1 MLSITTSVALFGSLA
16 AVNQMDTAY
25 AETTDTKDIQADGT
39 CIADYAIIANT
50 PKKCVNKT
58 DKDYTVCP
66 NDPKTYYYKGTEKA
80 CPDTSEGAG
89 TQSPSSVGRKSM
101 ESFSA
106 ILLAIEKTIN
116 KLLWPVLYMIGDLLE
131 NKLLFGAGMEER
143 LREIWVPVRN
153 IINIL
158 FVLALVV
165 LALYNVLGVNGEG
178 SNYSIKSMLP
188 KLIIAIIAVNFSFV
202 AIKVF
207 LDGVNVMTTA
217 IFAIPQGTEIALSTN
232 AILDPE
238 NPKSIEKYCKN
249 TYASQSKQKG
259 TDEEKVEEGIENMA
273 FRYAKDK
280 VEGSKPAGSYQ
291 TVDSFMVQYKNLNPA
306 GHKQFE
312 EYFEHAKA
320 TLSHCDVKDGA
331 ITLSKLGTEF
341 YGEFKSN
348 NAALAMA
355 INMGNIMFYE
365 NPEALSLLSSN
376 QYESFT
382 INIIFSLLLY
392 VVYVMSFLALFVV
405 LVVRLVV
412 LWIGLALSPI
422 IAVAIIIPAVK
433 EKVGGELI
441 SKFVS
446 HAIAPIGI
454 AFSMTIGWIMMNAMQ
469 SSFDGGSVGLAAKD
483 QLIPG
488 IPLPGLDTLQGLLI
502 ALTTVAVVWIG
513 VFAST
518 KGTIAEGLLET
529 AKSAV
534 EGGGAWLAKA
544 PFKYLPWVPVE
555 IMDKDSKDG
564 ETRTEFVS
572 PGSILT
578 HGATKLNQFE
588 HAQNQ
593 KLTNLIGGNADPLV
607 FSNVGDPKLFY
618 KQYKKL
624 RDKIGVE
631 KGVTDQVLKSKD
643 TLKFVMEGLRRE
655 SGNYKGEDNK
665 KYMQHLNGLDVSLK
679 DLDGKTAIAG
689 ENRNKLIGHLDALT
703 ALHDAKYGESTAAS
717 GNTPPPPV
725 APTEAQKRTTIQQG
739 IDITADPQA
748 LLNITVA
755 QVKSAN
761 LEGDSTANAKSIIEA
776 KIGAEKIKDGKT
788 KEEVRELEALSVA
801 VKSALPA
808 PEPAQGDS
816 ADDAAA
822 AED

>member
-1 MLSITTSVALFGSLA
+1 
-16 AVNQMDTAY
+16 
-25 AETTDTKDIQADGT
+25 
-39 CIADYAIIANT
+39 
-50 PKKCVNKT
+50 
-58 DKDYTVCP
+58 
-66 NDPKTYYYKGTEKA
+66 
-80 CPDTSEGAG
+80 
-89 TQSPSSVGRKSM
+89 
-101 ESFSA
+101 
-106 ILLAIEKTIN
+106 
-116 KLLWPVLYMIGDLLE
+116 
-131 NKLLFGAGMEER
+131 
-143 LREIWVPVRN
+143 
-153 IINIL
+153 
-158 FVLALVV
+158 
-165 LALYNVLGVNGEG
+165 
-178 SNYSIKSMLP
+178 
-188 KLIIAIIAVNFSFV
+188 
-202 AIKVF
+202 
-207 LDGVNVMTTA
+207 MT
-217 IFAIPQGTEIALSTN
+217 
-232 AILDPE
+232 
-238 NPKSIEKYCKN
+238 
-249 TYASQSKQKG
+249 
-259 TDEEKVEEGIENMA
+259 
-273 FRYAKDK
+273 
-280 VEGSKPAGSYQ
+280 
-291 TVDSFMVQYKNLNPA
+291 QYKNLNPA

-544 PFKYLPWVPVE
+544 PFKYIPWVPVE

-588 HAQNQ
+588 YAQSQ
-593 KLTNLIGGNADPLV
+593 KLSNLIGGDQDPLK
-607 FSNVGDPKLFY
+607 FSNVNDPNLFFKQYPKL
-618 KQYKKL
+618 
-624 RDKIGVE
+624 REKIGIE
-631 KGVTDQVLKSKD
+631 PGVTKQIVESKD
-643 TLKFVMEGLRRE
+643 TLKQTIEG
-655 SGNYKGEDNK
+655 
-665 KYMQHLNGLDVSLK
+665 
-679 DLDGKTAIAG
+679 IAG
-689 ENRNKLIGHLDALT
+689 AASKYSGPNE
-703 ALHDAKYGESTAAS
+703 AKYLKSVEEVRKVLGEI
-717 GNTPPPPV
+717 GP
-725 APTEAQKRTTIQQG
+725 
-739 IDITADPQA
+739 
-748 LLNITVA
+748 
-755 QVKSAN
+755 
-761 LEGDSTANAKSIIEA
+761 AKSISSARKERLIEHLDILAGLHAERTGGAAATTGATA
-776 KIGAEKIKDGKT
+776 KSPVTPGAPAPADPTKAITVDLNVAVTEAGTTLAKTMKKVEALGIKENVEGTAKRIIAERVTSAMSKDGITPAKR
-788 KEEVRELEALSVA
+788 EELEAFNEA
-801 VKSALPA
+801 VKKVDTTTPSTGAGGETP
-808 PEPAQGDS
+808 
-816 ADDAAA
+816 DDPN
-822 AED
+822 AESNG